1 MDSILTPSEIEA
13 LLKATDAAG
22 AATKAVKPVDLV
34 ARDHQ
39 AFALLPKLQEA
50 ADRLAVF
57 VSRLCT
63 QLVRMPCKAAAD
75 AVEVMPGSRLSDYI
89 EGPRFLFGIRVG
101 SCAGAG
107 VITIDSILGGTFVE
121 RQFGGELD
129 LPASSDGPPTA
140 TERRTVSRLG
150 GKIVEA
156 LANVMQSVSPMQ
168 ASVEPDLP
176 ELTKNPAR
184 AVAVVLLVLRVTLGE
199 NRSTITIAIDT
210 AAAGF
215 KVAQRATSEI
225 VSGQLAGGLLRVPVA
240 VSAILGTAEVP
251 VNRVLALQP
260 GEVFVLDTPTDAE
273 IPLLVEGRAKFLGV
287 PAITRGSLS
296 LQIARAIEE

>member
-13 LLKATDAAG
+13 LLKATDGGGSAAK
-22 AATKAVKPVDLV
+22 TVKPVDLV

-50 ADRLAVF
+50 ADRLALF

-75 AVEVMPGSRLSDYI
+75 AVEVMPGSRLSDYL
-89 EGPRFLFGIRVG
+89 EGPRFVFGIRVG

-129 LPASSDGPPTA
+129 LPAATDGPPTA

-156 LANVMQSVSPMQ
+156 LGNVMQPVSPMQ
-168 ASVEPDLP
+168 AAVETEAP
-176 ELTKNPAR
+176 ELTKNPSR
-184 AVAVVLLVLRVTLGE
+184 AVAVVLMILRVTIGE
-199 NRSTITIAIDT
+199 NRSAITIAIDT

-215 KVAQRATSEI
+215 KVAQRPASEI
-225 VSGQLAGGLLRVPVA
+225 LSGQLAPGLLRVPVN
-240 VSAILGTAEVP
+240 VSAILGTAEIP
-251 VNRVLALQP
+251 VNRLLSLEP
-260 GEVFVLDTPTDAE
+260 GEVIVLDTPTDAE

-296 LQIARAIEE
+296 LQIAKAIEE

>member
-1 MDSILTPSEIEA
+1 MDSILTPSELEA
-13 LLKATDAAG
+13 LLKATNVGSAA
-22 AATKAVKPVDLV
+22 KSVKPVDLV

-57 VSRLCT
+57 VGRLCT
-63 QLVRMPCKAAAD
+63 QLVRMPCKTTAD
-75 AVEVMPGSRLSDYI
+75 AVEVVPGSRLADYL
-89 EGPRFLFGIRVG
+89 EGPRFLYGIRVG
-101 SCAGAG
+101 ACAGAG

-129 LPASSDGPPTA
+129 HPATTDGPPSA

-150 GKIVEA
+150 GRIVEA
-156 LANVMQSVSPMQ
+156 LGNVMQAVSPME
-168 ASVEPDLP
+168 ATVEQEAP
-176 ELTKNPAR
+176 ELTKNPSR
-184 AVAVVLLVLRVTLGE
+184 AVAVVLLVLRVAIGE

-215 KVAQRATSEI
+215 KVAERTVSE
-225 VSGQLAGGLLRVPVA
+225 VVTGQLAGGLLRVPVFLSA
-240 VSAILGTAEVP
+240 VLGTAEIP
-251 VNRVLALQP
+251 VNRLLSLQP
-260 GEVFVLDTPTDAE
+260 GEVIVLDTATDAA

-296 LQIARAIEE
+296 LQIANAIEE